1 MAGRGKKRATR
12 SGPAEDQSERG
23 DQLRQI
29 LAVVLTP
36 FTARIEALE
45 ARLTPTPPP
54 TPTPTV
60 ILAPPPPTV
69 PVVMAPG
76 PDGQEQWMRMIER
89 YQKIRALEFHGGF
102 EPLVANK

>member
-12 SGPAEDQSERG
+12 SGPAEDQDERG

-29 LAVVLTP
+29 LMEVLTP

-45 ARLTPTPPP
+45 ARLTPTPPL

-69 PVVMAPG
+69 PVVMAPR
-76 PDGQEQWMRMIER
+76 PDGQEQWMRLIER
-89 YQKIRALEFHGGF
+89 Y
-102 EPLVANK
+102 